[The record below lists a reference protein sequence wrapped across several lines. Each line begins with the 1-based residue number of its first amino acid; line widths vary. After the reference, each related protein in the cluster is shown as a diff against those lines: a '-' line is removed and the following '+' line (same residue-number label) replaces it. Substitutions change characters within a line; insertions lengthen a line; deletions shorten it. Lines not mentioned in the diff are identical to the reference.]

1 MPHDTSSPRRRLV
14 RPTADP
20 PRSPCPLRLQKLRTR
35 LGQER
40 ATLAHWMARL
50 RRAFHTVE
58 RTQQRI
64 ARLERQVT
72 RLKE

>member
-1 MPHDTSSPRRRLV
+1 MPHDTASPRRRLV
-14 RPTADP
+14 RPTVDP
-20 PRSPCPLRLQKLRTR
+20 PRSACPLQLQKLRTR

-40 ATLAHWMARL
+40 TTLTRWMARL

-64 ARLERQVT
+64 SRLERQLA
-72 RLKE
+72 RFEE